1 MRFSLVLL
9 SLIVLLESERPTSAQ
24 TSEEADP
31 TVESEL
37 VPRDNSE
44 YYGICT
50 TAKVTQR
57 FEMYDPHSVEAL
69 RTLKEMG
76 FTQVILDW
84 PTLHADATAMGLDVV
99 LANWWTDKTSQEEID
114 RGVELA
120 RQVERGRLTGL
131 SVMDEPGRNSPE
143 TPFGFYIDLYEQ
155 LRPRLDAELPGTSVE
170 ISHWG
175 PLASWDDRYYDY
187 FAYLYEAADL
197 MRIMPYPD
205 LHEGPLRDVYVMML
219 RSREMMKIAERELPL
234 LVILQAW
241 VLPPKSKLPEID
253 ELRVMAYQAMIG
265 GAEVLSF
272 FEYKEEVWAETPG
285 FHDEFRELMGE
296 LTQFSDRMKDA
307 TITSSMN
314 ADGILRAV
322 ARWPCGRTQT
332 ILVNTNRTPAAG
344 LASLA
349 IIIGTPQQTR
359 LTLGTQLVDYGRPCR
374 PVRRRRLERRNCRR
388 LRRSAFR

>member
-1 MRFSLVLL
+1 MRLSPVVLRF
-9 SLIVLLESERPTSAQ
+9 IVLLVFVGTASAQ
-24 TSEEADP
+24 TTDEAGP
-31 TVESEL
+31 TTESEL
-37 VPRDNSE
+37 APRDNSE
-44 YYGICT
+44 FYGIRT
-50 TAKVTQR
+50 TAKVTRR

-84 PTLHADATAMGLDVV
+84 PTLHADATRLGLDVV

-114 RGVELA
+114 RGVALA
-120 RQVERGRLTGL
+120 RQVERGRLVGL

-155 LRPRLDAELPGTSVE
+155 LRPQIDAELPGTSVE

-175 PLASWDDRYYDY
+175 PLESWDERYYDY

-205 LHEGPLRDVYVMML
+205 LHEGPLRDVYIMML

-241 VLPPKSKLPEID
+241 VLPPKSKLPEIN

-272 FEYKEEVWAETPG
+272 FEYKEEVWAATPG
-285 FHDEFRELMGE
+285 FHDEFRDLMEE
-296 LTQFSDRMKDA
+296 LTRFSDRMQDA
-307 TITSSMN
+307 VVTSSMN
-314 ADGILRAV
+314 ADGVLRAV
-322 ARWPCGRTQT
+322 ARWPCGSVQT
-332 ILVNTNRTPAAG
+332 ILVNTNRTAAAG
-344 LASLA
+344 LA
-349 IIIGTPQQTR
+349 P
-359 LTLGTQLVDYGRPCR
+359 LTIVFGAPRQDALTHSTQLVEQGRPCR
-374 PVRRRRLERRNCRR
+374 LHRQRRLWRKCCRR
-388 LRRSAFR
+388 LKRGSRR